1 MSNQIQATVKYAA
14 GAPKDTARGL
24 RINAVVILA
33 DGREDRIWD
42 SPGGIVSTWQK
53 GQTVTLEQKGQ
64 YLNPVAGATPAAP
77 TAPANAA
84 PQAQA
89 PAQLAKNI
97 LDPEYEAEL
106 HAKAISMIGIY
117 RAIYVQLGED
127 PILPFES
134 VPAVAQEDRAAATAT
149 IFIQL
154 MRNG

>member
-1 MSNQIQATVKYAA
+1 MSTIQATVKYAA
-14 GAPKDTARGL
+14 GQPKDTQRGP

-33 DGREDRIWD
+33 DGREERIWD

-53 GQTVTLEQKGQ
+53 NQVVTLEQKGQ

-84 PQAQA
+84 PQVQA
-89 PAQLAKNI
+89 PAQPTRDI
-97 LDPEYEAEL
+97 LNPEYEAEL
-106 HAKAISMIGIY
+106 HSKAIPMIGIY
-117 RAIYVQLGED
+117 RAIYAQLGED
-127 PILPFES
+127 PILPFEG